1 MKWPLFVLLAST
13 TLACRT
19 KPEPGPSPGHMVP
32 DINIE
37 AFPSVL
43 DFGVV
48 NIGDDPVVRTFT
60 ITSVGYDP
68 ATILAI
74 DIQGLDARSFLL
86 MRSFEETILE
96 SGDSIDIEI
105 AFIPT
110 ETMNEEEFTQAV
122 IFSDTYEGTFPVTL
136 FGQALPKDL
145 KATPNPVVF
154 EDTYV
159 GCTTSTDVVVENI
172 GLEDI
177 QVSEMIGLDAPFS
190 VQESD
195 MTDLLLAPGDSVEL
209 TAEFQPLS
217 DGQFRDDLEINSNA
231 QEGLT
236 VVNMEGVGLLL
247 EQLQQEWTEPTN
259 SPTDILFALDRTG
272 SMQNDLNILAASFD
286 TFITELSTHTD
297 DWQVMV
303 VTDDDGCSNYS
314 GILTPNTPNYQD
326 LFTAGVSNGGS
337 NYGGLSESLIE
348 MAQVAINNTDA
359 GECNAGFLRDNA
371 MLHVI
376 MVSDEP
382 EQSNLAV
389 SDMVNDIIAKKG
401 NADRVTMSAICD
413 RNVGLGDRYEE
424 AVTMTDGLVFD
435 INNATS
441 NNWAATTSM
450 ELFADES
457 VVHDQYT
464 LDQEPV
470 QGTMVVTVNGTQ
482 VSAESGWHYDTAG
495 QAVIFDANA
504 PSEGDVTTI
513 QYNPLATECE

>member
-19 KPEPGPSPGHMVP
+19 KPGINPDPPYVPVP
-32 DINIE
+32 DTDIE
-37 AFPSVL
+37 VFPTVF

-48 NIGDDPVVRTFT
+48 NIGDDPVIRTFT
-60 ITSVGYDP
+60 ITSIGEDP

-74 DIQGLDARSFLL
+74 DIIGQDADSF
-86 MRSFEETILE
+86 SIVGHFEEQELASGE
-96 SGDSIDIEI
+96 SMDVEI

-110 ETMNEEEFTQAV
+110 ERMSDSFTEVV
-122 IFSDTYEGTFPVTL
+122 IFSDDLDDSAIPVRL
-136 FGQALPKDL
+136 IGQALNNL
-145 KATPNPVVF
+145 ETTPNPVVF

-159 GCTTSTDVVVENI
+159 GCSRSADVVVENI

-190 VQESD
+190 VQESEL
-195 MTDLLLAPGDSVEL
+195 TDFLLAPGESVEL

-217 DGQFRDDLEINSNA
+217 DGLFRDDLEINSSA
-231 QEGLT
+231 PEGVT

-247 EQLQQEWTEPTN
+247 EELQQEWTEPTN

-337 NYGGLSESLIE
+337 TYGGLSESLIE

-382 EQSNLAV
+382 EQSSLAV

-413 RNVGLGDRYEE
+413 RNVGLGERYEE

-470 QGTMVVTVNGTQ
+470 HGTMVVAVNGTEI
-482 VSAESGWHYDTAG
+482 SAENGWHYDTAG